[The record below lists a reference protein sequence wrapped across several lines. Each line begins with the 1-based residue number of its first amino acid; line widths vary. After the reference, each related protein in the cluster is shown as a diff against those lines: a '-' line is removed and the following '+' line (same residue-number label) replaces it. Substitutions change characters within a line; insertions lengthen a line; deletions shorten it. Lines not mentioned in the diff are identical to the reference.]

1 MNPEVSY
8 CSLVNSPPEQVAA
21 TLAPLRSLDP
31 EVVLAVD
38 DRNDSAWI
46 DGYRQIADRVF
57 LVSYPGSFARTY
69 AWLRE
74 QCAGRWI
81 LQLDAD
87 EVPAPGLAAEVA
99 ATIAAGD
106 VTHAWIRCRWLYPD
120 AHSYLAPW
128 PWRPDYSLRLLRNDP
143 AVVRFPAQMH
153 ATVAAIGPKRYLRE
167 PLYHADLLTDV
178 AARERKHARYEAGRP
193 GFVIDG
199 LSLNEVYYL
208 PERRSDLRMLS
219 VPEHDAGA
227 VAAFLE
233 PSPLPRRREARPPAS
248 VAHVALDEIAAR
260 SEHRELGEDDYR
272 ASLTLLDD
280 DLRLVAREWRTFDVE
295 VRNLGTTQWPGGLD
309 ARPQIRVG
317 YRWVAKRGRHEEGM
331 QTCLG
336 GPLRPGASAIVPL
349 EVLGPTSV
357 GRHEIEID
365 LVHEHV
371 RWFGCAIRAR
381 IDVRAAA
388 GGAPG
393 ALMAP

>member
-38 DRNDSAWI
+38 DRVDSAWI

-208 PERRSDLRMLS
+208 PERRSDLRMLP
-219 VPEHDAGA
+219 VPEEDAGA

-233 PSPLPRRREARPPAS
+233 PSLLPRRREARPPAS
-248 VAHVALDEIAAR
+248 VAHVALDEIVAR

-309 ARPQIRVG
+309 ARPQ
-317 YRWVAKRGRHEEGM
+317 
-331 QTCLG
+331 T
-336 GPLRPGASAIVPL
+336 ASATAGSP
-349 EVLGPTSV
+349 S
-357 GRHEIEID
+357 
-365 LVHEHV
+365 
-371 RWFGCAIRAR
+371 
-381 IDVRAAA
+381 AA
-388 GGAPG
+388 GTRRACRRASAARCAPAQARSSRSRCSVRRPSAGTRSRSTSCTSTCAGSAAPYGRGSTYARRRGARPER
-393 ALMAP
+393 